1 MFNRQSVFFGGDTNN
16 TNIKVNAVS
25 GGIVKNHASS
35 YFLRFNL
42 KSELSETLLCPEPY
56 RMREATYEERERKGL
71 SWGAKVKTYVE
82 VLQLV
87 VVGDMEVVAEVIDI
101 EAENNVDNK

>member
-1 MFNRQSVFFGGDTNN
+1 MFNRQSVFFGGETTNS

-25 GGIVKNHASS
+25 GGIVKNHKES

-42 KSELSETLLCPEPY
+42 KGELANTLLSTEPHRLVAY
-56 RMREATYEERERKGL
+56 YESYDTQRKWPSSRKKL
-71 SWGAKVKTYVE
+71 VE

-87 VVGDMEVVAEVIDI
+87 VVGDMEVVAEVIDLPEP
-101 EAENNVDNK
+101 EAQEQE